1 MLDKNILLINK
12 PMGISS
18 AQAVNRI
25 KKVLNIKKAGHAGT
39 LDKEASGLLIVG
51 LDKGTKKLPLF
62 QKLPKTYKVKIKLGV
77 KTETDDLSGKIIEE
91 RPIKGLTQPKL
102 ENTIRKFIG
111 QHPQVPPLF
120 SAVKL
125 KGKPA
130 YKLARKGQKPKLKP
144 KKVELFSAE
153 ILEFNP
159 PWATLT
165 LQTSKGFY
173 VRSLVR
179 DLGEKLGCGA
189 TVAELIRTAIGPY
202 LLSQATSSSRFV
214 EDTQPE

>member
-1 MLDKNILLINK
+1 MLDKDIILVNK
-12 PMGISS
+12 PKGISS

-25 KKVLNIKKAGHAGT
+25 KRALGVKKVGHAGT
-39 LDKEASGLLIVG
+39 LDMEASGLLIVG
-51 LDKGTKKLPLF
+51 INKGTKKLPFF

-91 RPIKGLTQPKL
+91 RPIKGIIKPKF
-102 ENTIRKFIG
+102 ENTIRQFIALP
-111 QHPQVPPLF
+111 PQVPPAY

-130 YKLARKGQKPKLKP
+130 YKLARKGEIPKLKP
-144 KKVELFSAE
+144 KKVELFSAK

-179 DLGEKLGCGA
+179 DLGEELGCGA

-202 LLSQATSSSRFV
+202 LLSQAEKLPAWEEQT
-214 EDTQPE
+214 